1 MMDFNEK
8 LALELIEK
16 HNLPRRYM
24 ANWKQKGK
32 IPEKYISTVTDE
44 DIGKLLEAMS
54 NVNARKV
61 CKEAGASYRHFRAVA
76 DGIVRMKDSQYHK
89 LKEYL
94 KNMVSDI

>member
-1 MMDFNEK
+1 MDFNEK
-8 LALELIEK
+8 LALELIKK

-32 IPEKYISTVTDE
+32 IPEKYTSTVTDE

-61 CKEAGASYRHFRAVA
+61 CKEAGASYRHFTAVA
-76 DGIVRMKDSQYHK
+76 DGIIRMKDSQYHK